1 MAAASGKGV
10 RTQIS
15 DDHPW
20 LAYTVAPCVEAMQDK
35 LVLDPMA
42 LERRVIDG
50 AFQFEMRVSAPV
62 RRIVDLRQWICEE
75 FRCER

>member
-1 MAAASGKGV
+1 M

-15 DDHPW
+15 DDRPW
-20 LAYTVAPCVEAMQDK
+20 LAYAVAPYVEATQDK
-35 LVLDPMA
+35 LVLEPMA
-42 LERRVIDG
+42 LERRVVDG

-62 RRIVDLRQWICEE
+62 RRIVDLRQWIWEE